1 MFGDRKRI
9 LKPIWITPL
18 VIAAVVLVATIVS
31 VLLLT
36 HVTNKPVTQRRA
48 GFNAPTPIGLPVN
61 VSLTTPVYVVG
72 PQSLAQRLV
81 GVGVPQSLIKPIGL
95 NQLPSLPSNSIV
107 VVDWSVIKP
116 YIAYSTIGK
125 NITLNLT
132 SPVVGLL
139 EGLFA
144 RGDLVLVNVSRSEAP
159 IAELLLSYTMAR
171 GAGVALYGPVR
182 VRQYLLA
189 HQYIVPIL
197 EVPINSNYT
206 LIGATAI
213 RTPYGIAVLIGP
225 VSLEG
230 LPNLLRSWLASI
242 EAAKGLI
249 KLPTTNQDPTNKD
262 PCYVAYAD
270 LLNGPSGSGGV
281 YGNSYLILI
290 WVPGVLESETTTPV
304 VANSVGI
311 EAVQDN
317 FGDVFFYDSCILIEN
332 TTGLLSIYT
341 PPAIPAQLM
350 GDVAYLMTP
359 EGGNSRII
367 FRGYPIPGPG
377 ALYQLIGGFDTY
389 KSYEAYKNGLSSAF
403 IVTPTTSNYEPTPQG
418 MSSSLSFGF
427 EVGYPAFAAVYVS
440 FTIPSGSGASESIGV
455 SESPQASAYN
465 LYEINYTWY
474 FNYYGPYEIS
484 NNVTFIDGFTVG
496 QELGAQIAIPNYS
509 PGNTYWLYL
518 PFNAEVQTYCWSAWA
533 NMAWVVGFTPLS
545 NYILVSPS
553 DVSFYFNNLSNAP
566 SGSWISGYTIYND
579 TLGCKYVSLS
589 APS

>member
-1 MFGDRKRI
+1 MWSGSR
-9 LKPIWITPL
+9 LAWVVSL
-18 VIAAVVLVATIVS
+18 VAVVVLVATIAS
-31 VLLLT
+31 VLPLT

-48 GFNAPTPIGLPVN
+48 GFNAPTPIGLPIN

-95 NQLPSLPSNSIV
+95 GQLSSLPSNSIV

-132 SPVVGLL
+132 SPAVGLL
-139 EGLFA
+139 ANLFA
-144 RGDLVLVNVSRSEAP
+144 KGDLVMVNVSKTEAP

-197 EVPINSNYT
+197 EVPINSKYV
-206 LIGATAI
+206 LVGATAI
-213 RTPYGIAVLIGP
+213 RTPHGIAVLVGP
-225 VSLEG
+225 VG
-230 LPNLLRSWLASI
+230 FKALPNLLRNWLASI

-249 KLPTTNQDPTNKD
+249 KLPTTSQDPTNWD

-281 YGNSYLILI
+281 YGSGKFILI
-290 WVPGVLESETTTPV
+290 WAPGVLESEGTAPV
-304 VANSVGI
+304 IANSVGI

-341 PPAIPAQLM
+341 PPAIPVQLV
-350 GDVAYLMTP
+350 GDVAYFMTP

-367 FRGYPIPGPG
+367 FRGYIPGPG

-389 KSYEAYKNGLSSAF
+389 KSYEAYKKGLSSAL
-403 IVTPTTSNYEPTPQG
+403 IVTPTTSNYKPTPQG
-418 MSSSLSFGF
+418 TSSSLSFGF
-427 EVGYPAFAAVYVS
+427 EAGYPAFAAVYVP

-566 SGSWISGYTIYND
+566 SESWISGYTIYND
-579 TLGCKYVSLS
+579 TLGCEYVSLS

>member
-1 MFGDRKRI
+1 MWSRSR
-9 LKPIWITPL
+9 L
-18 VIAAVVLVATIVS
+18 VWVISLVAVVVLVTVVVS
-31 VLLLT
+31 VLLST
-36 HVTNKPVTQRRA
+36 HVVNRSGVQRRA
-48 GFNAPTPIGLPVN
+48 SFSAPTPIGSPIGLLIN
-61 VSLTTPVYVVG
+61 TSLNTPIYVIG
-72 PQSLAQRLV
+72 PQTLAQRLV
-81 GVGVPQSLIKPIGL
+81 GVGVPQSLIKPISLG
-95 NQLPSLPSNSIV
+95 QLPSLPNNSIAII
-107 VVDWSVIKP
+107 DWSVIKP
-116 YIAYSTIGK
+116 YVAYGTVGG
-125 NITLNLT
+125 NITLDLT
-132 SPVVGLL
+132 SPAVELL
-139 EGLFA
+139 ANLFA
-144 RGDLVLVNVSRSEAP
+144 KGDLVMINVSRSEASV
-159 IAELLLSYTMAR
+159 AELLLSYTMAR

-249 KLPTTNQDPTNKD
+249 KLPTTNQDPTNWD

-290 WVPGVLESETTTPV
+290 WAPGVLESEGTAPV

-317 FGDVFFYDSCILIEN
+317 FGDVFFYDSCTLIEN

-341 PPAIPAQLM
+341 PPAIPVQLV
-350 GDVAYLMTP
+350 GDVAYFMIP

-389 KSYEAYKNGLSSAF
+389 KSYEAYKKGLSSAF
-403 IVTPTTSNYEPTPQG
+403 IVTPTTSNYKPTPQG
-418 MSSSLSFGF
+418 TSSSLSFGF
-427 EVGYPAFAAVYVS
+427 EIGYPAFAAVYVS

-484 NNVTFIDGFTVG
+484 NDVTFIDGFTVG

-518 PFNAEVQTYCWSAWA
+518 PFNAEVQTYCWSAWV

-579 TLGCKYVSLS
+579 ALGCEYVSLS

>member
-1 MFGDRKRI
+1 
-9 LKPIWITPL
+9 
-18 VIAAVVLVATIVS
+18 
-31 VLLLT
+31 
-36 HVTNKPVTQRRA
+36 
-48 GFNAPTPIGLPVN
+48 
-61 VSLTTPVYVVG
+61 
-72 PQSLAQRLV
+72 
-81 GVGVPQSLIKPIGL
+81 
-95 NQLPSLPSNSIV
+95 
-107 VVDWSVIKP
+107 
-116 YIAYSTIGK
+116 
-125 NITLNLT
+125 
-132 SPVVGLL
+132 
-139 EGLFA
+139 
-144 RGDLVLVNVSRSEAP
+144 
-159 IAELLLSYTMAR
+159 MAR
-171 GAGVALYGPVR
+171 GANVVVYGPNGAHF
-182 VRQYLLA
+182 YL
-189 HQYIVPIL
+189 VPML
-197 EVPINSNYT
+197 EMPINSKYV

-242 EAAKGLI
+242 EAARGLI
-249 KLPTTNQDPTNKD
+249 KLPTTNQDPTNWD

-290 WVPGVLESETTTPV
+290 WAPGVMESETTTPV

-341 PPAIPAQLM
+341 PPAIPVQLV
-350 GDVAYLMTP
+350 GDVAYFMTP

-389 KSYEAYKNGLSSAF
+389 KSYEAYKKGLSSVF
-403 IVTPTTSNYEPTPQG
+403 IVTPTTSNYKPTPQG
-418 MSSSLSFGF
+418 TSSSLSFGF
-427 EVGYPAFAAVYVS
+427 EIGYPAFAAVYVS

-496 QELGAQIAIPNYS
+496 PELSAQIAIPNYS
-509 PGNTYWLYL
+509 PSNTYWLYL